1 MNINTKLFLEHF
13 DLIDPIDRIEY
24 NELINEL
31 DYYNYPFIK
40 EDMDDNQIIVLFEI
54 WYEVKCR
61 FAAFSFII

>member
-54 WYEVKCR
+54 
-61 FAAFSFII
+61 